1 MTATFDLQAINVI
14 NCSSMDDFQEQIL
27 SIYERI
33 EEDGFAIVQGWDT
46 SDETFKEVVQFFGHI
61 QDHPNADDF
70 GLVKLKPVRP
80 KKAEHSYDRSPAHTP
95 GDFLPHTDGAYLDGF
110 AVINGKVVR
119 VNPPSFLILQC
130 IRPAEQGGISFLV
143 DAQEIFERLW
153 VEEPEHAKIVIQP
166 RTVSYCAGVDFSAHC
181 PLFEQLSEERWRVRL
196 RSDLMYIEPWAYSS
210 VKHVVENYLF
220 NPKFR
225 KLHRLTEGQI
235 LIADNHRVLHGR
247 DAIISDNVNHSR
259 LLNKTWLWDA
269 STEHLLSFR
278 DLPPDPNSFKAF
290 EKHHP
295 LNIDV
300 ANKTLRPIQTG
311 IKTKSKIWSLD

>member
-1 MTATFDLQAINVI
+1 MTATFDVQAINVI

-33 EEDGFAIVQGWDT
+33 EEDGFAIIQGWDT
-46 SDETFKEVVQFFGHI
+46 SDEAFKEVVQCFGHI
-61 QDHPNADDF
+61 QAHPNTDDS
-70 GLVKLKPVRP
+70 GLVKLRPVRP
-80 KKAEHSYDRSPAHTP
+80 KKAEHAYERSPAHTS

-130 IRPAEQGGISFLV
+130 IRPAEQGGVSFLV
-143 DAQEIFERLW
+143 DTQEIFERLW

-166 RTVSYCAGVDFSAHC
+166 RSVSYCAGVDFSAHC

-196 RSDLMYIEPWAYSS
+196 RPDIMYIEPWAYSS
-210 VKHVVENYLF
+210 VQYVVHNYLF

-225 KLHRLTEGQI
+225 KFHRLTEGQI
-235 LIADNHRVLHGR
+235 LIADNYRVLHGR
-247 DAIISDNVNHSR
+247 DAIMSDR
-259 LLNKTWLWDA
+259 LLNKTWVWDA
-269 STEHLLSFR
+269 STETNCLLPFR
-278 DLPPDPNSFKAF
+278 DLPPDPKSFQAF

-300 ANKTLRPIQTG
+300 ANKTVRPIQTG
-311 IKTKSKIWSLD
+311 IKIKSRIRSLD